1 MVTAAALALGG
12 CAHRVTPAPSAAIA
26 DVRAR
31 IAERAEAPPDGCAA
45 QPATIDV
52 VVPFAYSEA
61 ALTDEG
67 QAGLKTLTAWLAC
80 HPHAT
85 VAVAVA
91 KEAHYRQ
98 PKVEQALREAR
109 LAAVMDWLHGA
120 GVADSRLHLVS
131 EREDPTTNPADAA
144 RLTLRGRGW

>member
-1 MVTAAALALGG
+1 MTAAALALGG
-12 CAHRVTPAPSAAIA
+12 CAQRVTPPPSAAIA

-31 IAERAEAPPDGCAA
+31 LAERAQAPAGAGAA

-52 VVPFAYSEA
+52 VVPFAYSES
-61 ALTDEG
+61 ALTDDG
-67 QAGLKTLTAWLAC
+67 QAGLRTLTEWLSC
-80 HPHAT
+80 HPQAT

-98 PKVEQALREAR
+98 PKVEKALGEAR
-109 LAAVMDWLHGA
+109 LAAVMDWLRGA
-120 GVADSRLHLVS
+120 GIAESRLHLVS

>member
-1 MVTAAALALGG
+1 MTAAALALGG
-12 CAHRVTPAPSAAIA
+12 CAQRVTPPPSAAIA

-31 IAERAEAPPDGCAA
+31 LAERAQAPAGACAA

-52 VVPFAYSEA
+52 VVPFAYSES

-67 QAGLKTLTAWLAC
+67 QAYLRTLTEWLSC
-80 HPHAT
+80 HPQAT
-85 VAVAVA
+85 VALAVA

-98 PKVEQALREAR
+98 PKVEKALSEAR
-109 LAAVMDWLHGA
+109 LAAVMDWLRGA
-120 GVADSRLHLVS
+120 GIAESRLHLVS